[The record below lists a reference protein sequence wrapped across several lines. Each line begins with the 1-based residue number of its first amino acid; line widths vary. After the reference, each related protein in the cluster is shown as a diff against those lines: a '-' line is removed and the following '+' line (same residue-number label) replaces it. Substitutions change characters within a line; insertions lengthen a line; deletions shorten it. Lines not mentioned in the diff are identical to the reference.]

1 VQLTPPSHALTP
13 RSYLGPYVVIP
24 SLVAFAGS
32 IGILTYQGKIAP
44 QYTVWA
50 VLVLTLVI
58 RFVYIN

>member
-1 VQLTPPSHALTP
+1 MIPGL
-13 RSYLGPYVVIP
+13 VV
-24 SLVAFAGS
+24 VAGS
-32 IGILTYQGKIAP
+32 IGILTYQGKISP